1 MVSILI
7 FVGAS
12 AAATSFVATYLL
24 ALYGAAAG
32 GIYGLARLAETT
44 AMAQRIATDRQ
55 QQRIR
60 PHIRTNFG

>member
-32 GIYGLARLAETT
+32 GIYGLASLAETT
-44 AMAQRIATDRQ
+44 AMAQRIATHRQ